1 MASGD
6 LGGTRKLDSETGGAL
21 GKGTGLAYAIG
32 MVLSMT
38 ECSKYVVA
46 M

>member
-21 GKGTGLAYAIG
+21 GGGGTGLAYAIG

-38 ECSKYVVA
+38 ECS
-46 M
+46 